1 MLKKPRETEMADQTF
16 LRQAQQDAENLK
28 KLSESTKR
36 RLDSETDWNGY
47 RMRGYEFPQRVM
59 RMG

>member
-1 MLKKPRETEMADQTF
+1 MADQTF